1 MVVATPYLW
10 LCRYQ
15 VGSVH
20 HFQSKPDSFI
30 ANIVLQGRKWRRGT
44 TTRARNTTLSN
55 QLLFLIWWSFQQHQ
69 VSSLPQQI
77 WLRNRPYLAPLD
89 DGWIWCLGT
98 IRKASENNFR
108 EWAEE
113 GLFLL
118 LFLHLLMS
126 DHQETMSSGFVLRLR
141 CSIGRRG
148 RSGSKQSSCVISGTL
163 GNWVTFGLNFPSQVQ
178 VKVCLIC
185 TEEVSDVLEN
195 ETGCTGQGQLSW
207 VCKSHPQR
215 RRANSCQP
223 HQRRSL

>member
-1 MVVATPYLW
+1 MKEGYNYKGKKHHIKQPTPLSDMMELPTASGEFTASADMIENQTLLSSPW
-10 LCRYQ
+10 WWVDL
-15 VGSVH
+15 VPWH
-20 HFQSKPDSFI
+20 HQE
-30 ANIVLQGRKWRRGT
+30 G
-44 TTRARNTTLSN
+44 
-55 QLLFLIWWSFQQHQ
+55 
-69 VSSLPQQI
+69 
-77 WLRNRPYLAPLD
+77 
-89 DGWIWCLGT
+89 
-98 IRKASENNFR
+98 IRENNFR
-108 EWAEE
+108 EWAE

-141 CSIGRRG
+141 CSIGRRS
-148 RSGSKQSSCVISGTL
+148 RRGSEQSSCVISGAL

-207 VCKSHPQR
+207 VCKSHPRR